1 MFLDKELH
9 TLNLDILHM
18 VYFASFHSVLQYGT
32 IFWGNSTHAHQ
43 VFKLQKRVD
52 GVMSGVGPRFSCRS
66 FFRTLNILPNACQY
80 IYSLMLYIVDN
91 QKDFLTNACVHG

>member
-1 MFLDKELH
+1 VLLDKELH
-9 TLNLDILHM
+9 TLNLVILP
-18 VYFASFHSVLQYGT
+18 FHSVLQYGT
-32 IFWGNSTHAHQ
+32 IFSGNSTHVHQ
-43 VFKLQKRVD
+43 VFKLQKRLV

-80 IYSLMLYIVDN
+80 IYSLMLFIVDN